1 MRVLIVRLSTRQQ
14 LIMRKNIH
22 KDDGR
27 HHMVFVG
34 SLSTRKQPQL
44 VIEAVAKLNRLGHS
58 LSLNVLGGGPLY
70 QELVSLIADLSDDH
84 IKLIGFCESPLSYV
98 AEADILVL
106 PSLSEGIPRAVMEA
120 LFIGIPCVVRNLQ
133 TNDNLVIEGVN
144 GILFEKDHEIE
155 GAILEAIELKRKV
168 VDGRRLL
175 GKSFSQKYCCERVL
189 EEVRSL
195 Y

>member
-1 MRVLIVRLSTRQQ
+1 M
-14 LIMRKNIH
+14 
-22 KDDGR
+22 
-27 HHMVFVG
+27 
-34 SLSTRKQPQL
+34 
-44 VIEAVAKLNRLGHS
+44 
-58 LSLNVLGGGPLY
+58 
-70 QELVSLIADLSDDH
+70 
-84 IKLIGFCESPLSYV
+84 